1 MSSHGRSTLGEVIRT
16 QVRGLRSSVPLRP
29 VDFLKNLGSR
39 SQASRPAGTVALDF
53 SCDMHD
59 GRLIRLWMS
68 AQSGTV
74 TFGGEGA
81 QGAWETDT
89 SARDAV
95 VLRCTRRGCRNSA
108 RLTNDWLVDSFRRV
122 RDDFAAG
129 RGLPIAWFPLSQV
142 GSPTYGLQPS
152 GSNVA
157 VK

>member
-1 MSSHGRSTLGEVIRT
+1 MSSHGRSTLGEAIRT
-16 QVRGLRSSVPLRP
+16 QVRGLRSSIPPRP
-29 VDFLKNLGSR
+29 VDFLNNLVSW
-39 SQASRPAGTVALDF
+39 SEASRPAGTVALDF

-59 GRLIRLWMS
+59 GRLMRLWMS

-74 TFGGEGA
+74 TFGGQGA
-81 QGAWETDT
+81 QGAWDTDT
-89 SARDAV
+89 SAPDAV

-108 RLTNDWLVDSFRRV
+108 RLTNEWLVGSFRRV
-122 RDDFAAG
+122 RDDFEAG

-142 GSPTYGLQPS
+142 ASPTYRLQPS